1 MTVTSDG
8 LASFDFDT
16 GMYGGNVQLEGY
28 SLPADVYVGPSDR
41 TGGGTNNHWV
51 RAVTYG
57 TGTIAVPQ
65 SVASYSFTG
74 NADVSTLTAH
84 GEVTSA
90 TPFTACSC

>member
-28 SLPADVYVGPSDR
+28 SLPADVYVGFSDR

-51 RAVTYG
+51 RRIATSRAPPPPLPTAIPVT
-57 TGTIAVPQ
+57 
-65 SVASYSFTG
+65 SFTLSG
-74 NADVSTLTAH
+74 DATLRGDEIEMT
-84 GEVTSA
+84 
-90 TPFTACSC
+90 